1 MNWLWQILF
10 CNYMKQFQF
19 ANSEDISSFGELCNM
34 MFNQGILKGGLTLVI
49 NLKIPTANQSRE
61 LVSAYF
67 S

>member
-1 MNWLWQILF
+1 
-10 CNYMKQFQF
+10 MKQFQF